1 MGSSIVLKLLKVT
14 HYYRNKQNK
23 KWYLP
28 FGYDAEDID
37 LNNISLHIYQGEAL
51 GIIGE
56 PESSKAL
63 VGQLLAGA
71 IKPDKGKVVCTEDLF
86 YGYIEDQSL
95 IHQTVEAYTAQLVQ
109 LFPYEINDHKAEQ
122 IIQYAH
128 LGDFKT
134 KPVNHISKAAYAQL
148 LLSIARSSKS
158 NIIILNHVIDY
169 LTPQFMERAIELTN
183 DYIENNLTIVSIGD
197 DIDKISQVSNYI
209 AWFSHGQL
217 RMEGSLKQVI
227 PSFKEHERDRLSL
240 NSKEEIE
247 NFDLDWKKNRT
258 RIPEMTYNFKRVERY
273 NHAKPPKFLVRFW
286 TLASG
291 TILGLALMMLLIFN
305 NIGIISITDFT
316 NRATMQNENKDPYGE
331 KLAYGI
337 AFNGSVDMQGDKQ
350 VAIPK
355 YSVVTITGENSK
367 NYRVTAD
374 NKTYYVS
381 KDKLE
386 YFNPAGL
393 YQTHS
398 FKKLAPYMKSN
409 YSNYYA
415 YFNSQLHKKHSSVIK
430 TLVPDDDNR
439 FVASVTQQP
448 IQLLFNDNNQL
459 YGFVYPIVDKKE
471 LKDKFNIN
479 NNIWITKVGNGYCI
493 ANLKEDKWIYIEL

>member
-56 PESSKAL
+56 PESSKAM

-128 LGDFKT
+128 LGDYKT

-169 LTPQFMERAIELTN
+169 LTPQFIERAIELTN

-350 VAIPK
+350 VTIPK

-374 NKTYYVS
+374 NKTYYIS

-409 YSNYYA
+409 YSNYYMHTLTVN
-415 YFNSQLHKKHSSVIK
+415 YIK
-430 TLVPDDDNR
+430 SIV
-439 FVASVTQQP
+439 
-448 IQLLFNDNNQL
+448 QLLKL
-459 YGFVYPIVDKKE
+459 
-471 LKDKFNIN
+471 
-479 NNIWITKVGNGYCI
+479 
-493 ANLKEDKWIYIEL
+493 

>member
-28 FGYDAEDID
+28 FGYDAQDID

-56 PESSKAL
+56 PESSKAM

-109 LFPYEINDHKAEQ
+109 LFPYEINNHKAEQ

-128 LGDFKT
+128 LGDYKT

-247 NFDLDWKKNRT
+247 NFDLDWKKNCT

-273 NHAKPPKFLVRFW
+273 NHAKPPKFFSAFLDFSLRYYFR
-286 TLASG
+286 L
-291 TILGLALMMLLIFN
+291 
-305 NIGIISITDFT
+305 SID
-316 NRATMQNENKDPYGE
+316 D
-331 KLAYGI
+331 
-337 AFNGSVDMQGDKQ
+337 
-350 VAIPK
+350 VAH
-355 YSVVTITGENSK
+355 
-367 NYRVTAD
+367 
-374 NKTYYVS
+374 
-381 KDKLE
+381 
-386 YFNPAGL
+386 F
-393 YQTHS
+393 Q
-398 FKKLAPYMKSN
+398 
-409 YSNYYA
+409 
-415 YFNSQLHKKHSSVIK
+415 
-430 TLVPDDDNR
+430 
-439 FVASVTQQP
+439 
-448 IQLLFNDNNQL
+448 
-459 YGFVYPIVDKKE
+459 
-471 LKDKFNIN
+471 
-479 NNIWITKVGNGYCI
+479 
-493 ANLKEDKWIYIEL
+493 

>member
-86 YGYIEDQSL
+86 YGYIEDQSS

-128 LGDFKT
+128 LGDYKT

-169 LTPQFMERAIELTN
+169 LTPQFIERAIELTN

-350 VAIPK
+350 VTIPK

-415 YFNSQLHKKHSSVIK
+415 YFNSQLHKSIV
-430 TLVPDDDNR
+430 
-439 FVASVTQQP
+439 
-448 IQLLFNDNNQL
+448 QLLKL
-459 YGFVYPIVDKKE
+459 
-471 LKDKFNIN
+471 
-479 NNIWITKVGNGYCI
+479 
-493 ANLKEDKWIYIEL
+493 

>member
-128 LGDFKT
+128 LGDYKT

-350 VAIPK
+350 VTIPK

-415 YFNSQLHKKHSSVIK
+415 YFNSQLQMITVSLHPLHN
-430 TLVPDDDNR
+430 NR
-439 FVASVTQQP
+439 YNYFSMIIISYTVLF
-448 IQLLFNDNNQL
+448 IQL
-459 YGFVYPIVDKKE
+459 
-471 LKDKFNIN
+471 
-479 NNIWITKVGNGYCI
+479 
-493 ANLKEDKWIYIEL
+493 

>member
-28 FGYDAEDID
+28 FGYDAQDID

-56 PESSKAL
+56 PESSKAM

-109 LFPYEINDHKAEQ
+109 LFPYEINNHKAEQ

-128 LGDFKT
+128 LGDYKT

-337 AFNGSVDMQGDKQ
+337 AFNGSVDLQGDKQ
-350 VAIPK
+350 VTIPK

-398 FKKLAPYMKSN
+398 FKKLAPFMKSN

-415 YFNSQLHKKHSSVIK
+415 YFNSQLHKSIV
-430 TLVPDDDNR
+430 
-439 FVASVTQQP
+439 
-448 IQLLFNDNNQL
+448 QLLKL
-459 YGFVYPIVDKKE
+459 
-471 LKDKFNIN
+471 
-479 NNIWITKVGNGYCI
+479 
-493 ANLKEDKWIYIEL
+493 